1 MIGYGMFQAPNFGIN
16 GNTVKT
22 ANINLK
28 NKVYKNG
35 YRRRSGTSKTAKIHH
50 FVRLV
55 MYCIITTYCYWHCS
69 EETVDYKSDEMVNF
83 CSFRCATTSPI

>member
-1 MIGYGMFQAPNFGIN
+1 MVGYGMLQGLNLQAPNFGIN

-22 ANINLK
+22 ANINVK

-35 YRRRSGTSKTAKIHH
+35 YRRRSCTSKTAKIHH

-55 MYCIITTYCYWHCS
+55 MYCIIT
-69 EETVDYKSDEMVNF
+69 
-83 CSFRCATTSPI
+83 RPLRAQ